1 MVKIYV
7 SMESVKD
14 LDEQIFFDGW
24 KSADK
29 EPYELLIKLC
39 HQGRSKELSFL
50 QFIEKI
56 GNRI

>member
-1 MVKIYV
+1 
-7 SMESVKD
+7 MEA
-14 LDEQIFFDGW
+14 QIFLMGGNPPI
-24 KSADK
+24 KNHT
-29 EPYELLIKLC
+29 IVNKLC